1 MWKQVWDHFR
11 AVILLTERVEAHDAD
26 IKELRQELKEVRDE
40 IREIHRSLDALLA
53 GIQHLRTE
61 LEHERRHAADE
72 HATLILRLDNTLLRF
87 ERRLPA
93 ASDEPTGE

>member
-11 AVILLTERVEAHDAD
+11 SVVLLTERVEGHDAD
-26 IKELRQELKEVRDE
+26 IKEIRQELKEVRDE
-40 IREIHRSLDALLA
+40 IRDIQRTLDAVLA

-61 LEHERRHAADE
+61 MEHERRHAADQ

-87 ERRLPA
+87 ERRLLA
-93 ASDEPTGE
+93 APDEPTGN